1 MVQWGRIAQ
10 KKVAHPPPDR
20 FLPEPLCPLAFNG
33 TRDGLMFV
41 PKYARI
47 DDWCR
52 ISGMRRSSTYD
63 AIARGDLAAIKLGT
77 RTLIDVEAGLTWL
90 ATMPRAQIGIAKSQ
104 AEKAAVA

>member
-1 MVQWGRIAQ
+1 
-10 KKVAHPPPDR
+10 
-20 FLPEPLCPLAFNG
+20 
-33 TRDGLMFV
+33 
-41 PKYARI
+41 
-47 DDWCR
+47 
-52 ISGMRRSSTYD
+52 MRRSSTYD